1 MPAWRYIPWIMLVA
15 GAGLLCVFWAVG
27 PMQTSVAT
35 SEAGSEPGQR
45 AAHGPDHTREK
56 HYVSPRQL
64 ADSNSMVQRQAGD
77 FRATA
82 QDGRRMDWDDLS
94 GGRPVV
100 LIFIKEGCPC
110 SVEVEPFFRRVE
122 KLYASEARFAGVI
135 DAGIE
140 VAARY
145 AIEQGVTHPI
155 LADPERRLIGRFQ
168 AKNACYVVLLTRGGV
183 IDGFWPGCSADT
195 MRQLGRRV
203 AGLAG
208 VEERPLDV
216 SVMPASLTTGCP
228 FKS

>member
-1 MPAWRYIPWIMLVA
+1 MLASRYIPWIVLSA
-15 GAGLLCVFWAVG
+15 GAGLLSVFWTVG
-27 PMQTSVAT
+27 ALRTTAAT
-35 SEAGSEPGQR
+35 SEVGSEPGQP
-45 AAHGPDHTREK
+45 AARGPDHAREK

-82 QDGRRMDWDDLS
+82 QDRRRMDWDDLS

-110 SVEVEPFFRRVE
+110 SVEVEPFFQRLE
-122 KLYASEARFAGVI
+122 KLYASEVRFAGVI
-135 DAGIE
+135 DAGTE

-155 LADPERRLIGRFQ
+155 LADPERRLIGRFR
-168 AKNACYVVLLTRGGV
+168 AKNGCYVVLLTPGGV

-195 MRQLGRRV
+195 MRQLGRRI

-208 VEERPLDV
+208 VEECSLDV
-216 SVMPASLTTGCP
+216 SGMPASLTTGCP

>member
-1 MPAWRYIPWIMLVA
+1 MVASRYSPWIMLAA
-15 GAGLLCVFWAVG
+15 GAGLLIAFWAVG
-27 PMQTSVAT
+27 ALQTSVAK
-35 SEAGSEPGQR
+35 PGQPATR
-45 AAHGPDHTREK
+45 GPDHAREK
-56 HYVSPRQL
+56 HFVSPRQL

-77 FRATA
+77 FWAAA

-100 LIFIKEGCPC
+100 LIFIKESCPC
-110 SVEVEPFFRRVE
+110 SVEVEPFFQRVE
-122 KLYASEARFAGVI
+122 KLYAREARFAGVI
-135 DAGIE
+135 DAGTE

-155 LADPERRLIGRFQ
+155 LADPEQRLIHRFR
-168 AKNACYVVLLTRGGV
+168 AKNACYVLLLTPGGV

-203 AGLAG
+203 AKLAG